1 MLEVLMDQMRKAT
14 QPAFEPSMLMTP
26 GQYLL
31 VLCPRWGWPP
41 SIRQRYVRW
50 TTLAACPDLDAILGA
65 AERREPLS
73 APIFSGPLDHPFPWG
88 MGP

>member
-1 MLEVLMDQMRKAT
+1 MLEGFAAQLRKVT
-14 QPAFEPSMLMTP
+14 EPAAAPSMLMAP

-41 SIRQRYVRW
+41 SIRQRCVRW

-65 AERREPLS
+65 VERREPL
-73 APIFSGPLDHPFPWG
+73 DTVRVVR
-88 MGP
+88 